1 MGGALAEPRSDFET
15 ESIMS
20 AINTSPSYWIG
31 KISCSLME
39 TQEGNIVIFIVYQ
52 DCHNLLISLI

>member
-20 AINTSPSYWIG
+20 TINTSPSYWIG
-31 KISCSLME
+31 KIGSYDRFKPSYINFHL
-39 TQEGNIVIFIVYQ
+39 N
-52 DCHNLLISLI
+52 

>member
-20 AINTSPSYWIG
+20 TINTSPSYWIG
-31 KISCSLME
+31 EIALYDRCKTTYTNTIL
-39 TQEGNIVIFIVYQ
+39 
-52 DCHNLLISLI
+52 